1 MHERSLAKKILQ
13 QVEELLQEYPGQ
25 RIVSV
30 ELEVG
35 PMSGVEPDL
44 LLSALAEP
52 VVSKLEGVSF
62 SITEVPLRAA
72 CEQCHT
78 EFAVNDYLFRC
89 SHCSSADV
97 IITQGDSVRI
107 LNAVMTVDSG
117 S

>member
-13 QVEELLQEYPGQ
+13 QVEEILEEYPGQ
-25 RIVSV
+25 RILSV

-52 VVSKLEGVSF
+52 VVSKLEGISF

-72 CEQCHT
+72 CELCHT
-78 EFAVNDYLFRC
+78 EFVVNDFLFRC
-89 SHCSSADV
+89 SQCSSADV

-107 LNAVMTVDSG
+107 LNAVMTVETG

>member
-25 RIVSV
+25 KIVSV

-44 LLSALAEP
+44 LLSAFAEP

-62 SITEVPLRAA
+62 SITEVPLRAS

-107 LNAVMTVDSG
+107 LNAVMTVESG